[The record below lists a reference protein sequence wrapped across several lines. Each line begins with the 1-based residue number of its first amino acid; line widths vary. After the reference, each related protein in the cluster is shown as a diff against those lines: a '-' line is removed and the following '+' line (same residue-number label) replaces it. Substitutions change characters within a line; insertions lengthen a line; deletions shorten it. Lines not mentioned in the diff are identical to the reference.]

1 MALTNLTRILANKNM
16 VGRLMIAVW
25 LAMTSVAISDTSK
38 PLGIEDLK
46 GLEIREVSL
55 KNFTLAEALAF
66 LNTKCDQ
73 LDSGFKAQFLIDPK
87 AVQGKK
93 IEKLVLAK
101 VSLHDF
107 MRYLASL
114 YGVKYTFQKKFV
126 VVDMQSSLPGEGVF
140 IFPEATK

>member
-1 MALTNLTRILANKNM
+1 MALINSTRILTSKNM
-16 VGRLMIAVW
+16 VGRLVIVVW
-25 LAMTSVAISDTSK
+25 LAMSSTLISDTPK
-38 PLGIEDLK
+38 PLGVENLK

-73 LDSGFKAQFLIDPK
+73 MDSDFKVQFLIDPK
-87 AVQGKK
+87 AVQGKQ

-101 VSLHDF
+101 VSLYDF
-107 MRYLASL
+107 MRHLASL
-114 YGVKYTFQKKFV
+114 YGVKYTFQKDFV